1 MLSNFIRDASNRR
14 PGRPPRLLP
23 LLMESRAPVV
33 RLPKGC
39 NPWSGRRARTCGRRG
54 SSVQC
59 RKGRSPAALSAA
71 AAIPILIS
79 QPPDAKAV
87 AQRLRFGPLAA
98 AGAKER
104 CQGRVCCRQE
114 AGRRCRFDG
123 ICMPVR
129 EMQTLRLNG
138 VPPRT

>member
-23 LLMESRAPVV
+23 LLMESHAPVV

-39 NPWSGRRARTCGRRG
+39 NPWSGRRARICGRRG
-54 SSVQC
+54 SSAQC
-59 RKGRSPAALSAA
+59 RKGCLPAALSAA
-71 AAIPILIS
+71 AVIPILTS
-79 QPPDAKAV
+79 QSPGAKAA
-87 AQRLRFGPLAA
+87 AQRLRSGPLAA
-98 AGAKER
+98 AAKKELR
-104 CQGRVCCRQE
+104 QGRVCCRQE
-114 AGRRCRFDG
+114 AEWRCRFDG

-138 VPPRT
+138 VPPQT